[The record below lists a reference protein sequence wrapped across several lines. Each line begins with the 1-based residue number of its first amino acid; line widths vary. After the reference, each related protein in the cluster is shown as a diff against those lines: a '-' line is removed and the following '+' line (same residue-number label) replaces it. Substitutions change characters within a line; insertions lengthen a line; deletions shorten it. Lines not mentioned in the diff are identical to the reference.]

1 MTEFWEKA
9 LLKFRFAF
17 QPIFAAKSGELF
29 AVEALLRGTRE
40 AGFPTIAQVFDL
52 AFEQK
57 SLFHLDL
64 RLREK
69 AIAQFCE
76 LPQAKN
82 CRLFY
87 NLDNRMCLMP
97 DFYIGASVS
106 LLHHFGLSREKLV
119 FEISER
125 HEWKLFS
132 QELLDH
138 YRKQHFE
145 LALDD
150 FGSGFS
156 GLKTLY
162 DSHPDYLKIDGFFV
176 KKIDKDRRKQIYFE
190 EILSL
195 ASRLGIHVVAEGI
208 ETPEE
213 LEWCRDSG
221 VDFLQ
226 GFALGKPSEF
236 WPDIPLCL
244 PKSHPELIFS

>member
-9 LLKFRFAF
+9 LGRFRFAF
-17 QPIFAAKSGELF
+17 QPIFSCRSGELF

-40 AGFPTIAQVFDL
+40 AGFATVAEVFDL

-57 SLFHLDL
+57 NLFHLDL

-76 LPQAKN
+76 LPQART
-82 CRLFY
+82 CRMFY
-87 NLDNRMCLMP
+87 NIDNRMCLMP
-97 DFYIGASVS
+97 DFHIGASIS
-106 LLHHFGLSREKLV
+106 LLHHYGLGRDRLV

-138 YRKQHFE
+138 YRKQHFD

-162 DSHPDYLKIDGFFV
+162 ESQPDFLKIDRFFV
-176 KKIDKDRRKQIYFE
+176 SGIEKDRRKQIYFE
-190 EILSL
+190 EIISL
-195 ASRLGIHVVAEGI
+195 ASRLGIQVVAEGV
-208 ETPEE
+208 ETPAEFD
-213 LEWCRDSG
+213 WCRSSG
-221 VDFLQ
+221 ADFVQ
-226 GFALGKPSEF
+226 GFAVGRPTEF
-236 WPDIPLCL
+236 WPEIAVSL
-244 PKSHPELIFS
+244 PKAHPELIFF